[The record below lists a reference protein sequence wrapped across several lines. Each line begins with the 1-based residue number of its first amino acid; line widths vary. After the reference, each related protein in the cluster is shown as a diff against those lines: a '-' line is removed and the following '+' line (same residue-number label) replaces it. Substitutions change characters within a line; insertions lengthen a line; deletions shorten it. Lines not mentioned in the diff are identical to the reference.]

1 MEKRLI
7 LTITMCMLVL
17 LAWSAF
23 VSKTQPITNK
33 EVESKV
39 IQQQATVQQ
48 LVSEPAASLKQTLPQ
63 THEGLKLSNE
73 EIDFSV
79 GDAAINEVLF
89 KEHKNYTF
97 PLKNSFLIDDK
108 NLNFKT
114 EASGAN
120 FVTFI
125 HSDTTKRIIKRF
137 DFSNSKYSITLQ
149 LTIQNTSNAPLK
161 ISLPLILGTQDFSS
175 SNKFAQYEGVVVATK
190 EQVKHFTSK
199 KELSFSNISF
209 VALRDRYFCLIVNP
223 ESTGYGAF
231 TRKNNVQT
239 AEIGIVTPEWTIP
252 AGGQVVE
259 NFKIY
264 LGPQD
269 LHTLNSVNPNWT
281 AVINYGT
288 FDFISQVLL
297 QLLEFI
303 FHIFHNW
310 GWTIVVFSL
319 VIYLLLYPLT
329 LKQMRSMKEMQALQP
344 KIEALRVTYKDNPQK
359 LNKEIMELY
368 REHKVNPLGG
378 CLPLLLQMPI
388 FFALYQ
394 VLMRSVALRG
404 ANFLWIKDLSEPD
417 RLFMLPFS
425 LPILGNEFNI
435 LPILM
440 TIGMFV
446 QQKFTMAKTS
456 GEAAE
461 QQKIMLIIMP
471 LMFGVIFYRMPAGLV
486 LYWFINSTLMLLGQ
500 IKASK
505 TK

>member
-1 MEKRLI
+1 MEKRLVI
-7 LTITMCMLVL
+7 TIAMCMLVL

-23 VSKTQPITNK
+23 VSKTQPI
-33 EVESKV
+33 VHQDVASKV
-39 IQQQATVQQ
+39 LQQSASVQQA
-48 LVSEPAASLKQTLPQ
+48 VSEPSISPKQAQPQ
-63 THEGLKLSNE
+63 LHEKIKLAND

-79 GDAAINEVLF
+79 EDAAINEVLF
-89 KEHKNYTF
+89 KEHKNYTL
-97 PLKNSFLIDDK
+97 PLVNSFFIDDK
-108 NLNFKT
+108 NLNFKK
-114 EASGAN
+114 EASGPDFIT
-120 FVTFI
+120 FV
-125 HSDTTKRIIKRF
+125 HSDPSKRITKRF
-137 DFSNSKYSITLQ
+137 DFSNSKYSISLQ
-149 LTIQNTSNAPLK
+149 LTIQNISNLPLK
-161 ISLPLILGTQDFSS
+161 ISLPIILGTQDFSS
-175 SNKFAQYEGVVVATK
+175 SNKFAQYEGIVVATK
-190 EQVKHFTSK
+190 EQVKHLTSR
-199 KELSFSNISF
+199 KELKFSDISF
-209 VALRDRYFCLIVNP
+209 VALRDRYFSLIVSP
-223 ESTGYGAF
+223 ESAGYNVF

-252 AGGQVVE
+252 ANGQIIE
-259 NFKIY
+259 NYKIY
-264 LGPQD
+264 LGPQN
-269 LHTLNSVNPNWT
+269 LQTLNSVNPNWS

-288 FDFISQVLL
+288 FDFISQLLL

-303 FHIFHNW
+303 FRIFHNW

-329 LKQMRSMKEMQALQP
+329 LKQMRSMKEMQILQP

-446 QQKFTMAKTS
+446 QQKFTMAKAT
-456 GEAAE
+456 GEAAQ
-461 QQKIMLIIMP
+461 QQKIMLIVMP

-486 LYWFINSTLMLLGQ
+486 LYWFINSTLMLLTQ

-505 TK
+505 AK

>member
-1 MEKRLI
+1 MEKRLVI
-7 LTITMCMLVL
+7 TIAMCMLVL

-23 VSKTQPITNK
+23 VSKTQPIAKQGVT
-33 EVESKV
+33 SKPL
-39 IQQQATVQQ
+39 QQSVTTQQ
-48 LVSEPAASLKQTLPQ
+48 PVSEPVVSLKQTLPQ
-63 THEGLKLSNE
+63 LHERLKLSNE
-73 EIDFSV
+73 EIDFSA
-79 GDAAINEVLF
+79 GDATINEVLF

-97 PLKNSFLIDDK
+97 PLINSFLISDK

-114 EASGAN
+114 EASGPKFIT
-120 FVTFI
+120 FVY
-125 HSDTTKRIIKRF
+125 SDLAKRIVKRF
-137 DFSNSKYSITLQ
+137 DFSNSRYSMTLQ
-149 LTIQNTSNAPLK
+149 LTIQNISNAPLK
-161 ISLPLILGTQDFSS
+161 ISFPLIIGTQDFSS
-175 SNKFAQYEGVVVATK
+175 VNKFAQYEGVVVATK
-190 EQVKHFTSK
+190 EQVKHLTAR
-199 KELSFSNISF
+199 KELNFSDISF

-223 ESTGYGAF
+223 ESAGYSAF
-231 TRKNNVQT
+231 TKKNNVQT
-239 AEIGIVTPEWTIP
+239 AEIGIITPEWTIP
-252 AGGQVVE
+252 AGGQIVE

-269 LHTLNSVNPNWT
+269 LHALNSVNSNWS

-344 KIEALRVTYKDNPQK
+344 KIEALRITYKDNPQK

-417 RLFMLPFS
+417 RLFQLPFS

-446 QQKFTMAKTS
+446 QQKFTMAKAS

-486 LYWFINSTLMLLGQ
+486 LYWFINSTLMLLSQ
-500 IKASK
+500 IRASRAK
-505 TK
+505 